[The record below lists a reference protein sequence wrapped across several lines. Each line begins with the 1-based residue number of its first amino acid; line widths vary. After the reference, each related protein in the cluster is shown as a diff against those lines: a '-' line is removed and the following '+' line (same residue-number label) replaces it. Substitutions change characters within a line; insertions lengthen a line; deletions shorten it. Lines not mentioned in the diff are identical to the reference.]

1 MKRSALL
8 LTGILMLVWAAS
20 AIAEP
25 IAPLATLTDFG
36 KQFFAAEGK
45 TEADAKKDIPSR
57 ELVGVPAYPG
67 SHFGVLGGDG
77 TVDGSSV
84 QLISKDSPEK
94 VIDWYRKQ
102 LGKDWQYVPDLAAKQ
117 MNEVGVFA
125 KTRKKNIDALNAF
138 RYKLLRVSK
147 VEKPGDIGHI
157 DMLFDVKG
165 IKSLIVITFKPAM

>member
-1 MKRSALL
+1 MV
-8 LTGILMLVWAAS
+8 VWAAS

-25 IAPLATLTDFG
+25 IAPLATLNDIG
-36 KQFFAAEGK
+36 KLMLASEGK

-57 ELVGVPAYPG
+57 ELVGIPAYPG
-67 SHFGVLGGDG
+67 SRFGAIGGDG
-77 TVDGSSV
+77 TVDGNSV

-102 LGKDWQYVPDLAAKQ
+102 LGKDWQYVPDLAEEQ
-117 MNEVGVFA
+117 MKEVGVFA
-125 KTRKKNIDALNAF
+125 KTRKKNIDALNSF

-157 DMLFDVKG
+157 DMLYDVKG